1 MKGGPSLGG
10 AAHKARGPD
19 LSWPSRVKVAT
30 VGWPPLR
37 GEVVYGGRVSRSS
50 S

>member
-19 LSWPSRVKVAT
+19 LSWPRGVQVAT
-30 VGWPPLR
+30 EGWPR
-37 GEVVYGGRVSRSS
+37 ARVEVVDGGRISRLD
-50 S
+50 